1 MLFSIDEDVG
11 GRLEGWVMP
20 DNPAITPSV
29 IVHLN
34 PERHVVIEAFVFRP
48 LLKEN
53 SLHNTGIC
61 GFILDEN
68 NCPGLSSASELEI
81 YDADNNVLL
90 YRRAPAGGS
99 IDKKFFRL
107 EPQLFRSVALDSLF
121 IPRFHMAYAAL
132 ELFAEETIRSI
143 LSISFTPSLYAAGRV
158 LWRVWEPLLRDRGY
172 RAGILLRDPYQEL
185 AERLM
190 ILKLASSPRGQLVK
204 DALGQS
210 IEPAAASVRDANLA
224 DRSALEALLADPPAE
239 VKSVLYN
246 PLTYLLSA
254 QSAFD
259 PPPVP
264 ATAVALDSLADM
276 DVVGLREDTRSFL
289 ETILAV
295 LDLPETLEEVRLPTG
310 PSVLRLADVLRDM
323 PASRTLIEMDLEV
336 YGTAAKAISGTTGQP
351 ASALS

>member
-11 GRLEGWVMP
+11 TRLEGWVMP
-20 DNPAITPSV
+20 DNPGVTPSV

-34 PERHVVIEAFVFRP
+34 PVRHIAIEAFVFRP

-61 GFILDEN
+61 GFVLDEN
-68 NCPGLSSASELEI
+68 NCPGLTSASELEI

-90 YRRAPAGGS
+90 YRRAAAGGS
-99 IDKKFFRL
+99 IEKKFFRL

-132 ELFAEETIRSI
+132 ELLAEETVRSI
-143 LSISFTPSLYAAGRV
+143 LSISFTPSIYAAGRV
-158 LWRVWEPLLRDRGY
+158 LWREWEPLLRDRGY
-172 RAGILLRDPYQEL
+172 RTGILLRDPYHEL
-185 AERLM
+185 AERLL
-190 ILKLASSPRGQLVK
+190 ILRLASSQGGQLVK
-204 DALGQS
+204 DALGEA
-210 IEPAAASVRDANLA
+210 IEPAAASIRDVNLA

-254 QSAFD
+254 QNAFD
-259 PPPVP
+259 PPPTP

-276 DVVGLREDTRSFL
+276 DVIGLREETGFFF

-295 LDLPETLEEVRLPTG
+295 LELATRLEEVRLPTG
-310 PSVLRLADVLRDM
+310 PNVLELADSLRDL

-336 YGTAAKAISGTTGQP
+336 YGIAAKALSGATRQR
-351 ASALS
+351 ASALP